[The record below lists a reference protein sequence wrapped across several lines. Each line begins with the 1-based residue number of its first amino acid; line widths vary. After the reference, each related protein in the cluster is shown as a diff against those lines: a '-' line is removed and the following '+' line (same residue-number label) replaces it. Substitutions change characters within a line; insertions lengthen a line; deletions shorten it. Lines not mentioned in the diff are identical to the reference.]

1 MPRKS
6 PSLDTFR
13 GCLLGGA
20 LGDALGYPVEFIKA
34 AQISARFG
42 TQAPEKLTFDGAT
55 LARISD
61 DTQMTLFTAEGLIRA
76 KQRVDGKGIC
86 HPPTIMAFALLRWYE
101 TQGGDV
107 SRSVSQRGWLVDDR
121 RLHSQRAPGNTCMSA
136 LRSLASKNVGSDLP
150 TVERPPN
157 DSKGCGAVMRVA
169 PCGLGVDSR
178 EVAFELARDNGVI
191 THGHPSGY
199 LSAGYFASVV
209 WDLARGSSIE
219 GAMSCADE
227 LLARERG
234 HEEMSALVVRAKEVA
249 GRGVP
254 DVAAIESLGGGWTG
268 EEALAIGL
276 LCALTFNENEPRA
289 VEQALWRAAAHSGD
303 SDSTAA
309 ITGNLLG
316 TMLGVAALP
325 AAWLDCLELRD
336 VIDRLASDLYASL
349 IRNETLDDYP
359 GN

>member
-1 MPRKS
+1 MSNPG
-6 PSLDTFR
+6 LDTFR

-20 LGDALGYPVEFIKA
+20 LGDALGYPVEFINA
-34 AQISARFG
+34 AQIGERFG
-42 TQAPEKLTFDGAT
+42 AQAPVQLTFDGSP

-76 KQRVDGKGIC
+76 KQRMAGKGIC
-86 HPPTIMAFALLRWYE
+86 HPPTMMAFALLRWYE
-101 TQGGDV
+101 TQGGV
-107 SRSVSQRGWLVDDR
+107 VARSASERGWLVDDP
-121 RLHSQRAPGNTCMSA
+121 RLQSRRAPGNTCMSA
-136 LRSLASKNVGSDLP
+136 LRALAAGNPGAELP

-169 PCGLGVDSR
+169 PCGLGVDRR

-199 LSAGYFASVV
+199 LSAGYLASVV
-209 WDLARGSSIE
+209 WDLARGSSLAE
-219 GAMSCADE
+219 AMSCADE
-227 LLARERG
+227 LLAAERG
-234 HEEMSALVVRAKEVA
+234 HEELSGAIARARAVA
-249 GRGVP
+249 RRGPP

-268 EEALAIGL
+268 EEALAIAL
-276 LCALTFNENEPRA
+276 LCASTFDEREPRA

-325 AAWLDCLELRD
+325 ARWLDVLELRD
-336 VIDRLASDLYASL
+336 VIDRIASDLYASL
-349 IRNETLDDYP
+349 IRNEVLDDYP